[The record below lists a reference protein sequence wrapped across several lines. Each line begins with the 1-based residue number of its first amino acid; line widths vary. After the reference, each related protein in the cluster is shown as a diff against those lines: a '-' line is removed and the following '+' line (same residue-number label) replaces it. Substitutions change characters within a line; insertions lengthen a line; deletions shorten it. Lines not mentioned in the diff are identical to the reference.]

1 MPYEG
6 EYAQYIP
13 LKRILESEQV
23 KKLKERA
30 RTITQDAKE
39 RIKATTV
46 VADIKPSQYVPDFV
60 IAIDG
65 SCLPVMVENGFPGA
79 EMGCITVASVLLDL
93 AKMRELDEQRPADP
107 RKVRE
112 TRETS
117 SIEKIVPGANVVVD
131 EEASADASLRKVLFE
146 VFSDTR
152 VSDKSESLLD
162 TYEALLKYK
171 KEQADEKRRQKCPYG
186 YKDNDD
192 SCFKTYEPRSGAYT
206 CSCDK
211 KLTLYSTDALR
222 VYENMQSGGS
232 NSSLYTEIMQV
243 WERIWIVHT
252 LRTLEQRKLLPILK
266 RLAIIVDGPLAVF
279 GHPAWLSDAIYQELR
294 RINDKAK
301 HINNGLDILIIGV
314 EKTGAFVDHFAKLDE
329 SSEGQQGILKPHTA
343 LLLNDEYIKKNVI
356 YSDSKKVYGEATY
369 FGRKFFYKT
378 ASGARIV
385 PSLPFLTDAHKN
397 TQKADID
404 QYPRLADALSILDQ
418 LVSIQYPNS
427 LMPLVE
433 AHAEAAIPLHLGTQL
448 LEELVRKS
456 ESSTD

>member
-23 KKLKERA
+23 KKLKERS

-39 RIKATTV
+39 RLRATTI
-46 VADIKPSQYVPDFV
+46 VADVQPSQYVPDFI

-65 SCLPVMVENGFPGA
+65 SCLPIAVENGFPGV
-79 EMGCITVASVLLDL
+79 EIGCITLASVLLDL

-117 SIEKIVPGANVVVD
+117 SIESIVPGANVVVD
-131 EEASADASLRKVLFE
+131 EEKSADSSLRKILYE
-146 VFSDTR
+146 VFSNTR
-152 VSDKSESLLD
+152 ISEKSESLLE
-162 TYEALLKYK
+162 TYEALLAYK
-171 KEQADEKRRQKCPYG
+171 PEQTDEKRLQKCPYG
-186 YKDNDD
+186 HRDGED
-192 SCFKTYEPRSGAYT
+192 CFDVYRPNSGTYT

-211 KLTLYSTDALR
+211 NLPLYSTDALR
-222 VYENMQSGGS
+222 VHENMQPGGS

-243 WERIWIVHT
+243 WERVWIIHT
-252 LRTLEQRKLLPILK
+252 LRTLEQRNLLPILK
-266 RLAIIVDGPLAVF
+266 RLAIVVDGPLAVF
-279 GHPAWLSDAIYQELR
+279 GHPAWLSDAIYKELR

-301 HINNGLDILIIGV
+301 QLNNGLDILLIGV

-329 SSEGQQGILKPHTA
+329 SSEGEQGVLKPRTA

-356 YSDSKKVYGEATY
+356 YSDSKKAYGAATY

-378 ASGARIV
+378 ASGAKIV
-385 PSLPFLTDAHKN
+385 PSLPFLGDEHKN
-397 TQKADID
+397 TQEAEAS
-404 QYPRLADALSILDQ
+404 QFPRLADALSILDQ
-418 LVSIQYPNS
+418 LVSIRYPNS

-448 LEELVRKS
+448 LEELVRKTETS
-456 ESSTD
+456 KD

>member
-1 MPYEG
+1 MPYGG

-39 RIKATTV
+39 RIKAATV
-46 VADIKPSQYVPDFV
+46 VADIEPSQYVPDFI

-65 SCLPVMVENGFPGA
+65 SCLPVTVENGFPGA

-93 AKMRELDEQRPADP
+93 AKMRELDKERPADP

-117 SIEKIVPGANVVVD
+117 SIEKIVPGANIVVD
-131 EEASADASLRKVLFE
+131 EEESADASLRKVLFE

-152 VSDKSESLLD
+152 VSDQSESLLD
-162 TYEALLKYK
+162 TYEVLLKYK
-171 KEQADEKRRQKCPYG
+171 REQTDEKRRQKCPYG
-186 YKDNDD
+186 YKDDEN
-192 SCFKTYEPRSGAYT
+192 SCVQAYEPKSGAYA
-206 CSCDK
+206 CGCDK
-211 KLTLYSTDALR
+211 KLALYSTDALR

-243 WERIWIVHT
+243 WERVWIIHT
-252 LRTLEQRKLLPILK
+252 LRTLEQRKLLPMLK
-266 RLAIIVDGPLAVF
+266 RLAIVVDGPLAVF
-279 GHPAWLSDAIYQELR
+279 GHPAWLSDAIYQELK
-294 RINDKAK
+294 RINEKAK
-301 HINNGLDILIIGV
+301 RINNGLDLLIIGV
-314 EKTGAFVDHFAKLDE
+314 EKTGTFVDHFAKLDE
-329 SSEGQQGILKPHTA
+329 SSEGQQGILEPRTA
-343 LLLNDEYIKKNVI
+343 LLLNDDYIKKNVI
-356 YSDSKKVYGEATY
+356 YSDSKKVYGAATY
-369 FGRKFFYKT
+369 FGRKFLYKT
-378 ASGARIV
+378 SSGARIV
-385 PSLPFLTDAHKN
+385 PSLPFLTEEHKN

-404 QYPRLADALSILDQ
+404 QYPRLADALSILNQ
-418 LVSIQYPNS
+418 LVSVQYPNS

-448 LEELVRKS
+448 LEQLMRKI
-456 ESSTD
+456 ESPAT